1 VSAPPPSNQP
11 SRAPWTLTLAQAAAQ
26 VGGDLL
32 GGDVAFGGV
41 GIDSRQAL
49 AGRLYVALRGERHDG
64 HDFAAAARDQG
75 ALALMVERPL
85 DVPLPQWRVADTR
98 LALGRLAAAHR
109 QAFRGRV
116 LALTGSNGK
125 TTTKEM
131 VAAILSRLG
140 RVRATRGNLNND
152 IGLPLTLLEAG
163 EEDFL
168 VLEMGAN
175 HPGEI
180 AYLSGIA
187 QPEVAAITN
196 AGRAHLEGF
205 GSLEGVARAK
215 GEIVQGLGP
224 AGTVIFAADSPWAG
238 LWRQL
243 AGDRR
248 CLTLGAQAPADLIL
262 DLGGVVTRW
271 DAEGF
276 RTCCQVRGPDLSLDL
291 VLPLAGLHNVRNA
304 LVALGLVLALGLPPA
319 ELLPAIL
326 AGLAGMRPVPGRL
339 CPRQLP
345 GGARLIDDSYN
356 ANPDS
361 VEAAIAVLMGLP
373 GRHLLVLGDLG
384 ELGPKAPQ
392 LHQGLGLKAREAGVE
407 ALYTLGPLSAG
418 AAAAFGPRA
427 RHFTD
432 QSALIA
438 ALRQELT
445 PADLILVKGSRRS
458 AMDRVADALC
468 CSRDAPQEG

>member
-1 VSAPPPSNQP
+1 
-11 SRAPWTLTLAQAAAQ
+11 
-26 VGGDLL
+26 LL
-32 GGDVAFGGV
+32 GGDASFGGV
-41 GIDSRQAL
+41 GIDSRQDL
-49 AGRLYVALRGERHDG
+49 GGRLFIALRGERHDG

-98 LALGRLAAAHR
+98 QALGRLAAVHR

-131 VAAILSRLG
+131 VAAILGQLG

-163 EEDFL
+163 DEDFL

-180 AYLSGIA
+180 AYLAGIA
-187 QPEVAAITN
+187 RPEVAAITN
-196 AGRAHLEGF
+196 AGPAHLEGF

-224 AGTVIFAADSPWAG
+224 EGTLVFAADSPWAG

-243 AGDRR
+243 AGERR
-248 CLTLGAQAPADLIL
+248 CLTLGVQAPAGLVL
-262 DLGGVVTRW
+262 DLAGVATRW
-271 DAEGF
+271 DEEGF
-276 RTCCQVRGPDLSLDL
+276 RTCCQVRGPHLTLEL

-304 LVALGLVLALGLPPA
+304 LVALGMVLALGLKPA
-319 ELLPAIL
+319 ELQSAIR
-326 AGLAGMRPVPGRL
+326 AGLAGMRPLPGRL
-339 CPRQLP
+339 FPRRLP

-361 VEAAIAVLMGLP
+361 VEAAMAVLMGLP

-384 ELGPKAPQ
+384 ELGPTASQ
-392 LHQGLGLKAREAGVE
+392 LHHRLGIKAREAGVE
-407 ALYTLGPLSAG
+407 ALYTLGPLSA
-418 AAAAFGPRA
+418 AAAAGFGHRA

-432 QSALIA
+432 QATLIA
-438 ALRQELT
+438 ALRQELR
-445 PADLILVKGSRRS
+445 PADLVLVKGSRRS

-468 CSRDAPQEG
+468 CSRDAPLEG